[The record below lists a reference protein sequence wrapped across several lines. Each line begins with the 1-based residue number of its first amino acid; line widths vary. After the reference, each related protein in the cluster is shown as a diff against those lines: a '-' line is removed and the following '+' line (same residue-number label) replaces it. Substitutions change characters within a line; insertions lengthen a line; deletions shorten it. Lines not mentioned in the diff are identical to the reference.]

1 MLSDHNVM
9 ELVGLFLKFGW
20 TITNDQL
27 FFPELVGLFLK
38 FGWTITNDQLFF
50 PALIDQSQIQN
61 KYTILV

>member
-9 ELVGLFLKFGW
+9 
-20 TITNDQL
+20 
-27 FFPELVGLFLK
+27 ELVGLFLK